1 MMIRLKQVIIKN
13 FRNFQGTH
21 QFDFSKDVTIFLGD
35 NGNGKSSVFDAIQW
49 CLTGNVERF
58 KNVSS
63 ADIMKSVLI
72 NKNSDECAVE
82 IIFTTN
88 LSLKRVAPRYGNIR
102 VSCNYGNEIVRG
114 DKNVKEYIEGLFKNS
129 KGEKFDIQ
137 EFLKS
142 SLLAQDQVLD
152 FISSDTANDRYRVL
166 SSILGMNEITNLKEN
181 YEKVRSLLDNEMEKK
196 ADFVKSLQKE
206 IDLQESKI
214 DYGYK
219 YLITDEISNSSFE
232 DKQKENNELQKSKAQ
247 IEERLTRFNLQY
259 NNIKQDIGDLNQIAN
274 TIKSLEYEIKE
285 LQIDQEK
292 NLKDSALND
301 NLLEQN
307 KKNIEQANKEEE
319 FLSKNKLYQSEFIDI
334 KNKLSNSNFD
344 GLTFETDKD
353 IQKKIEDLKG
363 QVEKYQYAL
372 SHIVNYYN
380 LINDKEQIP
389 KSIDEFNKKNEKLE
403 GEIQVLQ
410 DRVVELKSDFSTVES
425 KNDIDSLI
433 QLVQEAYKF
442 VSDHK
447 EFENTCPVCSQSV
460 KNTPKHF
467 DERITNLLEQ
477 SNITAEKISGFRKR
491 INEIES
497 SILNKQEE
505 VRTIQLD
512 ISKLKYQEN
521 EIQTKLDII
530 LGDYLYVK
538 DNFTLDK
545 EQLEYFI
552 NESQNT
558 IEKCKKYLEL
568 KNKKSII
575 EDQLAE
581 TSDIEFSGLN
591 LKELLSKNEE
601 LLKQQDKLLILQN
614 DQKNYLEEKN
624 RLLNLLNNVSEMIDE
639 YAKEYSISNY
649 NDIPNVL
656 SNLIDDKNNKII
668 SLAQELKKHQDII
681 IYNALN
687 ENIRQKKKSLQQPKK
702 TITALKEKLEIV
714 DEEIKKINESYNF
727 VQLINS
733 NESIIQQYFN
743 YLNPNVSSYR
753 NLYFNI
759 NDDDNT
765 LDIEIK
771 NSDGTTNVANVL
783 SSGQL
788 NVLAI
793 AIFIAK
799 NISQN
804 STVIDFIGIDDPIQ
818 NMDDINQFSMIDVL
832 SQLKKQLIFTTHDVK
847 YVNLFLKKN
856 ELRLDDISVYY
867 LDAEND
873 RYENILI

>member
-1 MMIRLKQVIIKN
+1 MMIRIKQVIIEN
-13 FRNFQGTH
+13 FRNFQGKH
-21 QFDFSKDVTIFLGD
+21 PFDFSKDVTILLGD
-35 NGNGKSSVFDAIQW
+35 NGNGKSSIFDAIQW
-49 CLTGNVERF
+49 CLTGNVDRF
-58 KNVSS
+58 KNIGSVEVL
-63 ADIMKSVLI
+63 KSVLI
-72 NKNSDECAVE
+72 NKDSDECAVE

-88 LSLKRVAPRYGNIR
+88 LSLKRVAPRKGNIT
-102 VSCNYGNEIVRG
+102 VYCNDGNKTVRG
-114 DKNVKEYIEGLFKNS
+114 DNSVKERIEELFKYSNN
-129 KGEKFDIQ
+129 EKFDIQ
-137 EFLKS
+137 EFLNS

-152 FISSDTANDRYRVL
+152 FIASDTSNDRYRVL

-181 YEKVRSLLDNEMEKK
+181 YEKVRTLLKSEMDRKE
-196 ADFVKSLQKE
+196 DFVNSLQNE
-206 IDLQESKI
+206 ISLQESKI
-214 DYGYK
+214 NYEYK
-219 YLITDEISNSSFE
+219 YLITGEINNFSFE
-232 DKQKENNELQKSKAQ
+232 DKQKENNELQKSKIQ
-247 IEERLTRFNLQY
+247 IEERLKRFNLQY
-259 NNIKQDIGDLNQIAN
+259 NNIKKDIGDLNQIAN
-274 TIKSLEYEIKE
+274 TIKSLEDEIKE
-285 LQIDQEK
+285 LQINQEK
-292 NLKDSALND
+292 NLKDYALND
-301 NLLEQN
+301 NLLKQN
-307 KKNIEQANKEEE
+307 KKNVEQVNKEEE
-319 FLSKNKLYQSEFIDI
+319 FLSKNKFYQYEFIDI
-334 KNKLSNSNFD
+334 ENQLSNSDFD
-344 GLTFETDKD
+344 GLTFEKDKD
-353 IQKKIEDLKG
+353 IRKKIEELKG
-363 QVEKYQYAL
+363 QIEKYQYAL

-389 KSIDEFNKKNEKLE
+389 KSIDEFNQKNEKLE

-410 DRVVELKSDFSTVES
+410 DRVAELKSEFSTVES

-460 KNTPKHF
+460 KNAPKHF

-491 INEIES
+491 INEAES

-505 VRTIQLD
+505 VRTIQSE

-545 EQLEYFI
+545 EQLEYSI
-552 NESQNT
+552 NESQNI

-581 TSDIEFSGLN
+581 ISDIEFSGLN

-601 LLKQQDKLLILQN
+601 LLNKQDKLLILQN
-614 DQKNYLEEKN
+614 DQKDDLEEKN
-624 RLLNLLNNVSEMIDE
+624 SLLNLLNNVSEMIDE

-668 SLAQELKKHQDII
+668 SLAQELKNYQDVIR
-681 IYNALN
+681 YNTLN
-687 ENIRQKKKSLQQPKK
+687 ENIRQKKESLQQPQR
-702 TITALKEKLEIV
+702 TIIALKEKLEIV
-714 DEEIKKINESYNF
+714 DEEIKNINESYNF

-759 NDDDNT
+759 SDDDNT

-771 NSDGTTNVANVL
+771 NSDGTTNAANVL

-832 SQLKKQLIFTTHDVK
+832 SQLKKQLIFTTHDAK

-856 ELRLDDISVYY
+856 EHRLDDISVYY

-873 RYENILI
+873 NYENILN

>member
-1 MMIRLKQVIIKN
+1 MMIRIKQVIIEN
-13 FRNFQGTH
+13 FRNFQGRH
-21 QFDFSKDVTIFLGD
+21 PFDFSKDVTILLGD
-35 NGNGKSSVFDAIQW
+35 NGNGKSSIFDAIQW
-49 CLTGNVERF
+49 CLTGSVDRLKNISSVE
-58 KNVSS
+58 
-63 ADIMKSVLI
+63 ILKSVLI
-72 NKNSDECAVE
+72 NKDSDECAVE
-82 IIFTTN
+82 VIFTDN
-88 LSLKRVAPRYGNIR
+88 LSLKRIASIKGNIK
-102 VSCNYGNEIVRG
+102 VSCNEGDITVRG
-114 DKNVKEYIEGLFKNS
+114 DKNVKEYIEELFKHSNN
-129 KGEKFDIQ
+129 EKFNIN

-152 FISSDTANDRYRVL
+152 FIASDTANDRYRVL

-181 YEKVRSLLDNEMEKK
+181 YEKVRSLLKNEMERK
-196 ADFVKSLQKE
+196 ADFVKSLQEE

-274 TIKSLEYEIKE
+274 TIKSLENEIKE
-285 LQIDQEK
+285 LQINQEK

-307 KKNIEQANKEEE
+307 KKNIEQENKKEE
-319 FLSKNKLYQSEFIDI
+319 FLSKNKSYQDKLKDI
-334 KNKLSNSNFD
+334 EDKLSNSSFD
-344 GLTFETDKD
+344 ELTIETDNYVR
-353 IQKKIEDLKG
+353 KKIEELKG
-363 QVEKYQYAL
+363 QIEKYQYAL
-372 SHIVNYYN
+372 YHIVNYYN

-389 KSIDEFNKKNEKLE
+389 KFIDELNQKNEKLE

-410 DRVVELKSDFSTVES
+410 DRGIELKSEFSTVES
-425 KNDIDSLI
+425 KNDIDSLV
-433 QLVQEAYKF
+433 QLVQEAYTF
-442 VSDHK
+442 VSERK
-447 EFENTCPVCSQSV
+447 EFEDTCPVCNQSV
-460 KNTPKHF
+460 KNAPKHF
-467 DERITNLLEQ
+467 DERIIVLLEQ
-477 SNITAEKISGFRKR
+477 SNITAEKISRFRRR
-491 INEIES
+491 INENES

-505 VRTIQLD
+505 ARTVQLE
-512 ISKLKYQEN
+512 ISKLKSQEN
-521 EIQTKLDII
+521 EIKTKLDII

-538 DNFTLDK
+538 DNFILDK

-558 IEKCKKYLEL
+558 IEKYKQYLEL
-568 KNKKSII
+568 KNKKRKI
-575 EDQLAE
+575 EVQLE
-581 TSDIEFSGLN
+581 EISDIEPSGLN
-591 LKELLSKNEE
+591 LQELLSKKEE
-601 LLKQQDKLLILQN
+601 LLKRQEKLLKLQN
-614 DQKNYLEEKN
+614 VQKYDLEEKN
-624 RLLNLLNNVSEMIDE
+624 NFLNVLDNMSKMIDE
-639 YAKEYSISNY
+639 YAKKYSIINY

-668 SLAQELKKHQDII
+668 SLDQELKNYQDVIK
-681 IYNALN
+681 YNTLN
-687 ENIRQKKKSLQQPKK
+687 ENIRQKKESLQQPQK
-702 TITALKEKLEIV
+702 TIIALNDKLEIV
-714 DEEIKKINESYNF
+714 DEEIKKINDSYNF
-727 VQLINS
+727 AQLINS

-753 NLYFNI
+753 NLHFNI
-759 NDDDNT
+759 NDDNNT

-771 NSDGTTNVANVL
+771 NSDRTTNAANVL

-832 SQLKKQLIFTTHDVK
+832 SQLKKQLIFTTHDAK

-867 LDAEND
+867 LNAENNN
-873 RYENILI
+873 YENILE

>member
-1 MMIRLKQVIIKN
+1 MMIRIKQVIIEN
-13 FRNFQGTH
+13 FRNFQGRH
-21 QFDFSKDVTIFLGD
+21 PFDFSKDITIFLGD
-35 NGNGKSSVFDAIQW
+35 NGNGKSSIFDAIQW
-49 CLTGNVERF
+49 CLTGNVDRF
-58 KNVSS
+58 KNIGSVE
-63 ADIMKSVLI
+63 ILKSVLI
-72 NKNSDECAVE
+72 NKDSDECAVE
-82 IIFTTN
+82 IFFTSN
-88 LSLKRVAPRYGNIR
+88 QSLKRVAPRKGNIT
-102 VSCNYGNEIVRG
+102 VYCNDGDKTVRG
-114 DKNVKEYIEGLFKNS
+114 DTNVKEYIEELFKHSNN
-129 KGEKFDIQ
+129 EKFDIN

-152 FISSDTANDRYRVL
+152 FIASDNANDRYRVL

-181 YEKVRSLLDNEMEKK
+181 YEKARSLLKNEMERK
-196 ADFVKSLQKE
+196 ADFVNSLQEE
-206 IDLQESKI
+206 ICLQESEI
-214 DYGYK
+214 NDIYK
-219 YLITDEISNSSFE
+219 YLITDEISNFSFE

-247 IEERLTRFNLQY
+247 IEEKLKRFNSQY

-274 TIKSLEYEIKE
+274 TIKSLEYAIKE
-285 LQIDQEK
+285 LQIAQEK

-363 QVEKYQYAL
+363 QVKKYQYAL

-389 KSIDEFNKKNEKLE
+389 KSIDEFNQKNEKLG

-433 QLVQEAYKF
+433 QLVQEAYKY

-491 INEIES
+491 INETES

-575 EDQLAE
+575 EAQLAE
-581 TSDIEFSGLN
+581 ISDIEFSDLN
-591 LKELLSKNEE
+591 LKELLSKKEDLLIKQE
-601 LLKQQDKLLILQN
+601 KLLKLQN
-614 DQKNYLEEKN
+614 SQKNDLEEKN
-624 RLLNLLNNVSEMIDE
+624 NFLNVLNNMSEMIDE
-639 YAKEYSISNY
+639 YAKEYSIINY
-649 NDIPNVL
+649 NDIPNIL

-668 SLAQELKKHQDII
+668 SLAQELKNYQDVIR
-681 IYNALN
+681 YNTLN
-687 ENIRQKKKSLQQPKK
+687 ENIRQKKESLQQPQKA
-702 TITALKEKLEIV
+702 IIALKDKLEIV
-714 DEEIKKINESYNF
+714 DEEIKKINDSYNF
-727 VQLINS
+727 AQLINS

-753 NLYFNI
+753 NLHFNI
-759 NDDDNT
+759 NDDNNT

-771 NSDGTTNVANVL
+771 NSDRTTNAANVL

-832 SQLKKQLIFTTHDVK
+832 SQLQKQLIFTTHDAK

-873 RYENILI
+873 NYENILN

>member
-1 MMIRLKQVIIKN
+1 MMIRIKQVIIEN
-13 FRNFQGTH
+13 FRNFQGRH
-21 QFDFSKDVTIFLGD
+21 PFDFSKDITILLGD
-35 NGNGKSSVFDAIQW
+35 NGNGKSSIFDAIQW
-49 CLTGNVERF
+49 CLTGNVDRF
-58 KNVSS
+58 KNIGSVE
-63 ADIMKSVLI
+63 ILKSVLI
-72 NKNSDECAVE
+72 NKDSDECAVE
-82 IIFTTN
+82 IFFTSN
-88 LSLKRVAPRYGNIR
+88 QSLKRVAPRKGNIT
-102 VSCNYGNEIVRG
+102 VYCNDGDKTVRG
-114 DKNVKEYIEGLFKNS
+114 DTNVKEYIEELFKHSNN
-129 KGEKFDIQ
+129 EKFDIN

-152 FISSDTANDRYRVL
+152 FIASDTANDRYRVL

-181 YEKVRSLLDNEMEKK
+181 YEKARSLLKNEMERK
-196 ADFVKSLQKE
+196 ADFVNSLQEE
-206 IDLQESKI
+206 ICLQESEI
-214 DYGYK
+214 NDIYK
-219 YLITDEISNSSFE
+219 YLITDEISNFSFE

-247 IEERLTRFNLQY
+247 IEEKLKRFNSQY

-285 LQIDQEK
+285 LQIAQEK

-389 KSIDEFNKKNEKLE
+389 KSIDEFNQKNEKLE

-442 VSDHK
+442 VSGHK

-491 INEIES
+491 INETES

-538 DNFTLDK
+538 DYFTLDK

-575 EDQLAE
+575 EAQLAE
-581 TSDIEFSGLN
+581 ISDIEFSDLN
-591 LKELLSKNEE
+591 LKELLSKKED
-601 LLKQQDKLLILQN
+601 LLKKQEKLLKLQN
-614 DQKNYLEEKN
+614 SQKNDLEEKN
-624 RLLNLLNNVSEMIDE
+624 NFLNVLNNMSEMIDE
-639 YAKEYSISNY
+639 YAKEYSIINY

-668 SLAQELKKHQDII
+668 SLAQELKNYQDVIR
-681 IYNALN
+681 YNTLN
-687 ENIRQKKKSLQQPKK
+687 ENIRQKKESLQQPQKA
-702 TITALKEKLEIV
+702 IIALKDKLEIV
-714 DEEIKKINESYNF
+714 DEEIKKINDSYNF
-727 VQLINS
+727 AQLINS

-753 NLYFNI
+753 NLHFNI
-759 NDDDNT
+759 NDDNNT

-771 NSDGTTNVANVL
+771 NSDRTTNAANVL

-832 SQLKKQLIFTTHDVK
+832 SQLQKQLIFTTHDAK

-873 RYENILI
+873 NYENILN

>member
-1 MMIRLKQVIIKN
+1 MMIRIKQVIIEN
-13 FRNFQGTH
+13 FRNFQGRH
-21 QFDFSKDVTIFLGD
+21 PFDFSKDITILLGD
-35 NGNGKSSVFDAIQW
+35 NGNGKSSIFDAIQW
-49 CLTGNVERF
+49 CLTGNVDRF
-58 KNVSS
+58 KNIGSVE
-63 ADIMKSVLI
+63 ILKSVLI
-72 NKNSDECAVE
+72 NKDSDECAVE
-82 IIFTTN
+82 IFFTSN
-88 LSLKRVAPRYGNIR
+88 QSLKRVAPRKGNIT
-102 VSCNYGNEIVRG
+102 VYCNDGDKTVRG
-114 DKNVKEYIEGLFKNS
+114 DTNVKEYIEELFKHSNN
-129 KGEKFDIQ
+129 EKFDIN

-152 FISSDTANDRYRVL
+152 FIASDTANDRYRVL

-181 YEKVRSLLDNEMEKK
+181 YEKARSLLKNEMERK
-196 ADFVKSLQKE
+196 ADFVNSLQEE
-206 IDLQESKI
+206 ICLQESEI
-214 DYGYK
+214 NDIYK
-219 YLITDEISNSSFE
+219 YLITDEISNFSFE

-247 IEERLTRFNLQY
+247 IEEKLKRFNSQY
-259 NNIKQDIGDLNQIAN
+259 NNIKQDIGDLNQLAN

-285 LQIDQEK
+285 LQIAQEK

-380 LINDKEQIP
+380 LINDKKQIP
-389 KSIDEFNKKNEKLE
+389 KSIDEFNQKNEKLE

-442 VSDHK
+442 VSGHK

-491 INEIES
+491 INETES

-575 EDQLAE
+575 EAQLAE
-581 TSDIEFSGLN
+581 ISDIEFSDLN
-591 LKELLSKNEE
+591 LKELLSKKED
-601 LLKQQDKLLILQN
+601 LLKKQEKLLKLQN
-614 DQKNYLEEKN
+614 SQKNDLEEKN
-624 RLLNLLNNVSEMIDE
+624 NFLNVMNNMSEMIDE
-639 YAKEYSISNY
+639 YAKEYSIINY

-668 SLAQELKKHQDII
+668 SLAQELKNYQDVIR
-681 IYNALN
+681 YTLN
-687 ENIRQKKKSLQQPKK
+687 ENIRQKKESLQQPQKA
-702 TITALKEKLEIV
+702 IIALKDKLEIV
-714 DEEIKKINESYNF
+714 DEEIKKINDSYNF
-727 VQLINS
+727 AQLINS

-753 NLYFNI
+753 NLHFNI
-759 NDDDNT
+759 NDDNNT

-771 NSDGTTNVANVL
+771 NSDRTTNAANVL

-832 SQLKKQLIFTTHDVK
+832 SQLQKQLIFTTHDAK

-873 RYENILI
+873 NYENILN